1 MTSLICRRYL
11 NLHRSWSL
19 HRTFTK
25 DFKSTISCTPHLLK
39 TSNSYL
45 LSCQQSYH
53 LNPIPC
59 TVSFTLRHSFST
71 KHQEDVTT
79 NAEPHAKVKL
89 SEGDVALVMKE
100 TDIGEHLVGRYKP
113 DDVERVYNYIAS
125 IYPGNSA
132 RGYLHNY
139 VQMYKSLSGKDIA
152 LKYHFSRCAA
162 PGTTTAAPGGKKKK
176 KKPQDSHWSCVVR
189 LKEPMNVEIRAVGQ
203 TKADAGDI
211 VAKLMLSELH
221 EQRLV
226 NSRGKPVLSRED
238 RKTSASPGKDTAPL
252 APIDTIGDLHE
263 AYSTLDGLHEVA
275 GQYENDI
282 LSLIS
287 SFEDKDRELREAE
300 KLAEETKALERT
312 PVPVDEDF
320 MRQIERFS
328 NPVNARA
335 EERRN
340 QQLAQQAQVL
350 MEKANRTLQDIVD
363 SVSGN
368 QITIIKGEPGC
379 GKSTQVAQML
389 LNEASVQGN
398 GSGCNIL
405 ITQPRRI
412 SAISLAKR
420 VASERNEMVGE
431 SVGYHVRLQ
440 HMFPRHRG
448 HIQFITTGILLSRL
462 QTQQGLDSVSHI
474 ILDEA
479 HERDISTDLLLLLT
493 KRLLTER
500 PDLRLIV
507 MSATMNAEMFHRYY
521 ASAPVL
527 HIPGFTHPV
536 ERNYLSLANCKLW
549 NLCSKEE
556 DMQNLIS
563 SKEPTTNTQ
572 IISNLIRW
580 IHVNKPEGAILC
592 FLPGWQD
599 IIQVSR
605 VLSAIPGLL
614 VTMAH
619 SKLDTEVQGAIF
631 GHPPP
636 GMRKVVLSTNVAET
650 SITIDD
656 VAYVVDT
663 GCHKETRY
671 NSKDDLVSLDNQ
683 WISRA
688 SVNQR
693 AGRAGRTKP
702 GESFHLYSEDRMA
715 EYSLPE
721 IFRKPLEQI
730 LLTCKLY
737 STERCSSFLSQLP
750 EPPDP
755 ASITS
760 AATELK
766 LMGVFDQEENL
777 TPLGKRIAAMPCH
790 PKLSKALVE
799 SVIYKCVLP
808 MGNIVT
814 MLSTP
819 ERPLFENS
827 MLNTS
832 KEIIRDIKSNL
843 SRYSDHIASSKILN
857 DWGIG
862 FEERLGSNP
871 ALGNLSDYLHQK
883 NLRHLYSVRDQLMN
897 TLYANRLLDDNTDW
911 AAINKGNRALI
922 QTHNINKMS
931 HVDEW
936 VRGVLYSGLQ
946 NLIVA
951 REFRGK
957 RRLCTEQGQTCTIV
971 KESVNS
977 GLKVATL
984 PLLTY
989 YDATTSLQRRL
1000 TSIRD
1005 ASVISPL
1012 SLLLF
1017 RRGTASLL
1025 YPKRNRYLPIS
1036 GKLSSDPAATRS
1048 LQRCLTSIRIASVI
1062 SPLSLLLFRRG
1073 TATLLYP
1080 AEAVRIKPDLNENEC
1095 IVALRNE
1102 NKKYH
1107 IVVADQSQAQ
1117 LLLQMR
1123 AILARLSAFFIA
1135 HTGHPSSTHSPE
1147 VWVRLE
1153 NYWDRVLDGLT
1164 PLFQFYSSKIDET
1177 RNEKMREEDEEERRR
1192 R

>member
-1 MTSLICRRYL
+1 MLQLHGLLIMCWLLEDRGL
-11 NLHRSWSL
+11 MAAFDNG
-19 HRTFTK
+19 
-25 DFKSTISCTPHLLK
+25 TPHLLK

-45 LSCQQSYH
+45 LSCQQLYH

-100 TDIGEHLVGRYKP
+100 TDIGEHLIGRYKP

-275 GQYENDI
+275 GQYEN
-282 LSLIS
+282 
-287 SFEDKDRELREAE
+287 
-300 KLAEETKALERT
+300 
-312 PVPVDEDF
+312 
-320 MRQIERFS
+320 
-328 NPVNARA
+328 
-335 EERRN
+335 
-340 QQLAQQAQVL
+340 
-350 MEKANRTLQDIVD
+350 
-363 SVSGN
+363 VS
-368 QITIIKGEPGC
+368 
-379 GKSTQVAQML
+379 
-389 LNEASVQGN
+389 
-398 GSGCNIL
+398 
-405 ITQPRRI
+405 
-412 SAISLAKR
+412 
-420 VASERNEMVGE
+420 
-431 SVGYHVRLQ
+431 
-440 HMFPRHRG
+440 
-448 HIQFITTGILLSRL
+448 
-462 QTQQGLDSVSHI
+462 LDSVSHI

-702 GESFHLYSEDRMA
+702 GESFHLYSEDRYRRMA

-843 SRYSDHIASSKILN
+843 SRYSDHIASSRILN

-862 FEERLGSNP
+862 FEDRLGSNP

-1012 SLLLF
+1012 SLLL
-1017 RRGTASLL
+1017 GSS
-1025 YPKRNRYLPIS
+1025 YPECGPGR
-1036 GKLSSDPAATRS
+1036 KLGR
-1048 LQRCLTSIRIASVI
+1048 
-1062 SPLSLLLFRRG
+1062 
-1073 TATLLYP
+1073 
-1080 AEAVRIKPDLNENEC
+1080 
-1095 IVALRNE
+1095 
-1102 NKKYH
+1102 H
-1107 IVVADQSQAQ
+1107 
-1117 LLLQMR
+1117 
-1123 AILARLSAFFIA
+1123 
-1135 HTGHPSSTHSPE
+1135 
-1147 VWVRLE
+1147 
-1153 NYWDRVLDGLT
+1153 
-1164 PLFQFYSSKIDET
+1164 
-1177 RNEKMREEDEEERRR
+1177 
-1192 R
+1192 